1 MAAVITAVVA
11 ADTMAAVTTA
21 DLRDTVPAAP
31 AVTTPGQAVTTLAP
45 AVTTPAPAV
54 TTPAPAVTTPAP
66 ALISPV

>member
-45 AVTTPAPAV
+45 AVT
-54 TTPAPAVTTPAP
+54 APAVTTPAP